1 MRSARAP
8 ARVTPQ
14 PGFTLIELMVVIV
27 VLGVLMGIAVPSY
40 FEQVKRARRADAR
53 EALSDLATRQEQ
65 FFLDNKAYSNSI
77 ADLGR
82 GTGSVNDYYAI
93 TIPVFT
99 TTTYTLQ
106 AAAIGTQL
114 KDTDCPALTLDQ
126 AGVRSPLTCWR

>member
-1 MRSARAP
+1 
-8 ARVTPQ
+8 
-14 PGFTLIELMVVIV
+14 MVVIV